1 VEFRQIIKMEL
12 KLETGIGDIK
22 FGMKKSEVEQI
33 LGLPDRVRIEE
44 DDDDKLML
52 DYNALN
58 LRLSFYPKEE
68 DKLGYIECS
77 NKKLTFKGKRFID
90 TSIDLVK
97 KEMFGEIISDWEINE
112 YRSFTAHFNEKY
124 WFTLQSDYEK
134 VIEIELGVP
143 FENGET
149 YKWPK

>member
-1 VEFRQIIKMEL
+1 MEL
-12 KLETGIGDIK
+12 KLEIGIDDIK

-33 LGLPDRVRIEE
+33 LGPPNRVRLEE

-52 DYNALN
+52 DYNDLN

-77 NKKLTFKGKRFID
+77 NKDLTFKGQKFID
-90 TSIDLVK
+90 LNIDLVK
-97 KEMFGEIISDWEINE
+97 SELFGDIISDWEVDE
-112 YRSFTAHFNEKY
+112 YRSFTAHFNEEF
-124 WFTLQSDYEK
+124 WFTLQSDYDK

-143 FENGET
+143 FENRET

>member
-1 VEFRQIIKMEL
+1 MEIKL
-12 KLETGIGDIK
+12 GIGIGEIK
-22 FGMKKSEVEQI
+22 FGMKKTEVEEI
-33 LGLPDRVRIEE
+33 LGQPGRIRIEE
-44 DDDDKLML
+44 DDDDKVMF

-68 DKLGYIECS
+68 DRLGYIESS
-77 NKKLTFKGKRFID
+77 NKNLTFNNKKIID
-90 TSIDLVK
+90 DNIDFVK
-97 KEMFGEIISDWEINE
+97 TEIFGDLISNWEVND
-112 YRSFTAHFNEKY
+112 YRSFTAHFNEEF

-143 FENGET
+143 FENRET

>member
-1 VEFRQIIKMEL
+1 MEI
-12 KLETGIGDIK
+12 KLEIGIDNIK

-33 LGLPDRVRIEE
+33 LGQPDRVRIEE
-44 DDDDKLML
+44 DDDNKMML

-68 DKLGYIECS
+68 DKLAYIECS
-77 NKKLTFKGKRFID
+77 NKNLTFKEKRIID
-90 TSIDLVK
+90 SNVDVVK
-97 KEMFGEIISDWEINE
+97 KMMFGDEISDWEVSE
-112 YRSFTAHFNEKY
+112 YRSFTAHFNEKF

-134 VIEIELGVP
+134 VTEIELGVP
-143 FENGET
+143 FENKET